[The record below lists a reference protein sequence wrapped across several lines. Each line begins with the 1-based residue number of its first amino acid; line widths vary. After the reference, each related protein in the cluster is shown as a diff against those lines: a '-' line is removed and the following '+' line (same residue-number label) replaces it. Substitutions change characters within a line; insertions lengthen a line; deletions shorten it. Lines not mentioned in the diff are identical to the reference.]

1 MTIYTKTGDKGTSA
15 TLNGDRLSKTDA
27 IFEANGTVDE
37 LSAALGLVRAQL
49 RSEGLGPLEVY
60 LSDIQQDLILLGAY
74 LSSGGSEYLATL
86 RCSAH
91 QFEQAI
97 DRALGGKEITSF
109 IIPGDNELEARLHVA
124 RTVCRRCERRLA
136 VLQAQRTDPR
146 VYSYVNRMSDL
157 LFSLAV
163 WSRSRPFL
171 DLQNLPEPR

>member
-1 MTIYTKTGDKGTSA
+1 MTIYTKTGDDGTSA
-15 TLNGDRLSKTDA
+15 TLTGERLSKTDA

-37 LSAALGLVRAQL
+37 LSAALGLVRVQL
-49 RSEGLGPLEVY
+49 KSEGFGPLEGY
-60 LSDIQQDLILLGAY
+60 LADIQQDLILVGAY
-74 LSSGGSEYLATL
+74 LSSGGAEHLVTL

-91 QFEQAI
+91 QFEQVI
-97 DRALGGKEITSF
+97 DRALGGEALTAF
-109 IIPGDNELEARLHVA
+109 IISGENELEARLHVA

-136 VLQAQRTDPR
+136 VLQAQRTDPG
-146 VYSYVNRMSDL
+146 VHGYVNRMSDL